1 MPENLCRRHI
11 NQECLNV
18 AVDTLHVVLME
29 PAVVKVRIA
38 NETMVILTLQS

>member
-18 AVDTLHVVLME
+18 AVDTLNVVLLE

-38 NETMVILTLQS
+38 NETIILTLQS